1 MKCTK
6 LLSKPSRAFGRSMR
20 CTKLAMDDM
29 YEIGRKI
36 SKPNTDYYVAPLHY
50 WPHDLVVCV
59 VGLLPSLNI
68 NTQEFALSQ
77 L

>member
-1 MKCTK
+1 
-6 LLSKPSRAFGRSMR
+6 
-20 CTKLAMDDM
+20 MDDM